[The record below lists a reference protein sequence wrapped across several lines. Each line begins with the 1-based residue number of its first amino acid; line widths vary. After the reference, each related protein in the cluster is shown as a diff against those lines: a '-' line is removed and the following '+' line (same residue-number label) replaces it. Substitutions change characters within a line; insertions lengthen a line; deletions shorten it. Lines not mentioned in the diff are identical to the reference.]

1 MAETLTERVYRMLR
15 EDIVNLRMKPGDQ
28 ISEVKL
34 AEIYNVSRGP
44 IRNAVQKLQQEN
56 LVVVKPQVGT
66 IITPISFEK
75 AGDILEIRLLLEPHT
90 AEIAAKHIQEEDIE
104 FLEKKFEELNS
115 SGDREKL
122 FETDIALH
130 QTIWRLCGN
139 KEIPKIINGYWDEI
153 QRTRLSTINLANRL
167 VPTVTEM
174 KKIFEALK
182 ARNPE
187 GARESM
193 YAHILNIKNAIE
205 TVLKRNFE

>member
-15 EDIVNLRMKPGDQ
+15 EDIVNLRMKPGDK

-75 AGDILEIRLLLEPHT
+75 AGDILEIRLLLEPHA

-115 SGDREKL
+115 SEDREKL

-130 QTIWRLCGN
+130 HTIWRLCGN
-139 KEIPKIINGYWDEI
+139 KEIPNIINGYRDEI
-153 QRTRLSTINLANRL
+153 QRIRLSTIDLANRL

-205 TVLKRNFE
+205 TVLNRNLE

>member
-1 MAETLTERVYRMLR
+1 MAETLTEKVYRVLR
-15 EDIVNLRMKPGDQ
+15 EDIVNLRMKPGDK

-34 AEIYNVSRGP
+34 ADIYNVSRGP
-44 IRNAVQKLQQEN
+44 IRNVIQKLQQEN

-66 IITPISFEK
+66 VIAPISLEN
-75 AGDILEIRLLLEPHT
+75 ARDILEIRLLLEPHA

-104 FLEKKFEELNS
+104 FLENKFEELNS
-115 SGDREKL
+115 SEDLEKL

-139 KEIPKIINGYWDEI
+139 KIIPNIINSYRDEI
-153 QRTRLSTINLANRL
+153 QRIRLSTIDLANRL

-182 ARNPE
+182 ARSPE

-205 TVLKRNFE
+205 AVNRNLE

>member
-15 EDIVNLRMKPGDQ
+15 EDIVNLRMKPGDK

-34 AEIYNVSRGP
+34 TEIYNVSRGP

-75 AGDILEIRLLLEPHT
+75 AGDILEIRLLLEPHA

-115 SGDREKL
+115 SEDREKL

-139 KEIPKIINGYWDEI
+139 KEISNIINGYRDEI
-153 QRTRLSTINLANRL
+153 QRIRLSTIDLANRL

-205 TVLKRNFE
+205 AVLNRNLE

>member
-1 MAETLTERVYRMLR
+1 MAETLTERVYRVLR
-15 EDIVNLRMKPGDQ
+15 EDIVNLRMKPGYK
-28 ISEVKL
+28 ISEAKL

-44 IRNAVQKLQQEN
+44 IRNVIQKLQQEN

-66 IITPISFEK
+66 IIAPISLEN
-75 AGDILEIRLLLEPHT
+75 ARDILEIRLLLEPHA

-115 SGDREKL
+115 SEDREKL
-122 FETDIALH
+122 FEADITLH

-139 KEIPKIINGYWDEI
+139 KEIANIINGYRDEI
-153 QRTRLSTINLANRL
+153 QRIRLSTLDLANRL

-193 YAHILNIKNAIE
+193 YAHILNIKSAIE
-205 TVLKRNFE
+205 AVLNRNLA